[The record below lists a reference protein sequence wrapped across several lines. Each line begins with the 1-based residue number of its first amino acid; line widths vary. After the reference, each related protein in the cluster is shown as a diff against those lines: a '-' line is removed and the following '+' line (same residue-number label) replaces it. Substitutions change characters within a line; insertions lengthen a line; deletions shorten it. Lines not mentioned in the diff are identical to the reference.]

1 LEEILF
7 TYGTLSPANPA
18 EADGWHADAVR
29 GRMFRMRDYPTLTD
43 IDDPSAGWV
52 EGYSRHVDLDVLHG
66 WLDHYEG
73 VDEGLFRRVRTE
85 TRAGLLVWVYVYA
98 RPIADEIRAQGPITR
113 WDGPRVAI
121 DEAPKRFGS
130 TRS

>member
-1 LEEILF
+1 
-7 TYGTLSPANPA
+7 
-18 EADGWHADAVR
+18 
-29 GRMFRMRDYPTLTD
+29 
-43 IDDPSAGWV
+43 
-52 EGYSRHVDLDVLHG
+52 
-66 WLDHYEG
+66 
-73 VDEGLFRRVRTE
+73 
-85 TRAGLLVWVYVYA
+85 VYVYA